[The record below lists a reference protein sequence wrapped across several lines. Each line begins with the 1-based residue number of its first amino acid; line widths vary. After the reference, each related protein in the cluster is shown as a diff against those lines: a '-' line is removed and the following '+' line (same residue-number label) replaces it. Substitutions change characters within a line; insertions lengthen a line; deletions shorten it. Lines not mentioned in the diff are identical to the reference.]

1 MKIKM
6 KLSQSS
12 IDDAIKQIERFK
24 SQLNTKTQ
32 TFVSKL
38 ADKGLNVA
46 NVRFANAQYAGT
58 NDVTCRV
65 DADGSKATI
74 IASGSA
80 VAFIEF
86 GTGVSHSEYG
96 GTLPAGVGKH
106 GTYGKGY
113 GKRKK
118 WGYYGDPGNAGTV
131 IGESDK
137 GTLVSTSGNEPA
149 MAMWGAVEEMA
160 AQVEA
165 TWREVWSDG

>member
-6 KLSQSS
+6 KLSQNS
-12 IDDAIKQIERFK
+12 IDDAIRQIERFK

-32 TFVSKL
+32 MLVSKL
-38 ADKGLNVA
+38 AEKGLNVA
-46 NVRFANAQYAGT
+46 NVKFANARYAGT
-58 NDVTCRV
+58 NDVVCRV
-65 DADGSKATI
+65 ETNGNRATI
-74 IASGSA
+74 IANGNA

-106 GTYGKGY
+106 GTYGDGH
-113 GKRKK
+113 GKQKK

-131 IGESDK
+131 IGENDK
-137 GTLVSTSGNEPA
+137 GILVVTNGNDPA

-160 AQVEA
+160 AQIEA
-165 TWREVWSDG
+165 TWREVWSNG